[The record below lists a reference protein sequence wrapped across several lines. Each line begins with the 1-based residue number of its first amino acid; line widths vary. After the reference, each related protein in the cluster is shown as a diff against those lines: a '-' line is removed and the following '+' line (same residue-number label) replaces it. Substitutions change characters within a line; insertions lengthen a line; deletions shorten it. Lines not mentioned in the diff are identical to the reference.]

1 MEGSNIIYMIEAL
14 NNQNI
19 LINYNNYKL
28 EPPITN
34 SGLNIINEIKSNNNN
49 SSLGNGNINN
59 LSLSAKYSNNSS
71 INCPIITVTI
81 NSNNITEETNIN
93 INNINPDNATE
104 AEIFAY
110 CKYIESK
117 LPSSPIFFAVYD
129 KLNQFRN
136 MAENKNIFDIPYTST
151 DFLNIKK
158 NWTSMIDSVNKT
170 YMNNGDYY
178 NFIDGKKLE
187 GIFSGDIGKCSEKYA
202 FCDNELDDNPLVVE
216 EIGLIN
222 LNGSVDIEI
231 SSTRQITCIDYNNN
245 HKILWS
251 RSCSVEEFEQL
262 KSFPYNMEILKP
274 YMSDIRFWNS
284 YFDGSLD
291 LDKLDDFNKLVE
303 DKSKN
308 DDFMK
313 NCTNEVKKAWNIAKN
328 MTGIDP
334 LGLYVNGEIE
344 YFSEYLKQMLVNY
357 LLGTNTNVLGTTK
370 EEALSFAKSAVEFI
384 NNMEEDTISSSYK
397 EFKTNEKNFLEKFI
411 SYLQ

>member
-1 MEGSNIIYMIEAL
+1 MIEAL
-14 NNQNI
+14 NNQNL
-19 LINYNNYKL
+19 LINYNNYKP
-28 EPPITN
+28 EPFITN
-34 SGLNIINEIKSNNNN
+34 SGSNILNETENINN
-49 SSLGNGNINN
+49 SYYLGNGNINN
-59 LSLSAKYSNNSS
+59 LLLSAKYYNNSS
-71 INCPIITVTI
+71 VNCPIITVTI
-81 NSNNITEETNIN
+81 NSNNTTEEININ
-93 INNINPDNATE
+93 INSINPDNATE

-117 LPSSPIFFAVYD
+117 LPDSPMFFAAYD

-136 MAENKNIFDIPYTST
+136 IAENENIFNTPYTIT
-151 DFLNIKK
+151 DCLNTKK
-158 NWTSMIDSVNKT
+158 NWTSMINSVNKL
-170 YMNNGDYY
+170 YMKNGDYS
-178 NFIDGKKLE
+178 NFINGKKLE
-187 GIFSGDIGKCSEKYA
+187 GIFSGDIGKCSEKYS
-202 FCDNELDDNPLVVE
+202 FSNNELDDNPLVIE

-222 LNGSVDIEI
+222 LNEAVDIEI

-291 LDKLDDFNKLVE
+291 LDKLDNFNKLVE

-308 DDFMK
+308 DDFIK
-313 NCTNEVKKAWNIAKN
+313 NCTNEVKEAWNIAKN
-328 MTGIDP
+328 MTGTDP

-357 LLGTNTNVLGTTK
+357 LLGTDTNVLGTTK
-370 EEALSFAKSAVEFI
+370 EEALNFAKSAVEFI
-384 NNMEEDTISSSYK
+384 NNMEKDTISSSYK
-397 EFKTNEKNFLEKFI
+397 EFKTNEKNFWKKFI
-411 SYLQ
+411 SYLE

>member
-1 MEGSNIIYMIEAL
+1 MIEAL
-14 NNQNI
+14 NNQN
-19 LINYNNYKL
+19 LLTNYNNYKT
-28 EPPITN
+28 EPFITN
-34 SGLNIINEIKSNNNN
+34 SGLNIINETKNISNS
-49 SSLGNGNINN
+49 SSLGNANINN

-71 INCPIITVTI
+71 TSCPIITVTI
-81 NSNNITEETNIN
+81 NSNNTTEEININ

-117 LPSSPIFFAVYD
+117 LPDSPMYFTAYD

-136 MAENKNIFDIPYTST
+136 MAENENIFDTPYTTT
-151 DFLNIKK
+151 DFLNTKK
-158 NWTSMIDSVNKT
+158 NWTSMINSVNKL
-170 YMNNGDYY
+170 YMKNGDYH
-178 NFIDGKKLE
+178 NLINGKKLE
-187 GIFSGDIGKCSEKYA
+187 GIFSGDIGKCSEKYS
-202 FCDNELDDNPLVVE
+202 FSNNELDDNPLVIE

-274 YMSDIRFWNS
+274 YMSDIRFWNN

-313 NCTNEVKKAWNIAKN
+313 NCTNEVKEAWNISKSITKTN
-328 MTGIDP
+328 P
-334 LGLYVNGEIE
+334 LGLYINGEIE
-344 YFSEYLKQMLVNY
+344 YFSEYLKQMLINY
-357 LLGTNTNVLGTTK
+357 LLGTGTNVLGTTK
-370 EEALSFAKSAVEFI
+370 EEALSFAKSAVESI
-384 NNMEEDTISSSYK
+384 TNIEEDTISSSYK
-397 EFKTNEKNFLEKFI
+397 EFKTNEKNFWEKFI